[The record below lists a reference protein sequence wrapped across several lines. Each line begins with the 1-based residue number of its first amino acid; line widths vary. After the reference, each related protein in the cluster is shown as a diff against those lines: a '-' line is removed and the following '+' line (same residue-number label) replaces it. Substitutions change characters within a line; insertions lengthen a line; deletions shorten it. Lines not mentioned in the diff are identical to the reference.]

1 MSVTGSEAKDTRM
14 DEKQHGLEETENTEK
29 VADESSFLKNEDEQ
43 YENVLDDFIQKE
55 LGGDDNTNTTTVRV
69 IDDSG
74 RGEGVGKRTLP
85 KDEEDLGIYEDT
97 DVDDDDLSDTEQEL
111 QRLREEK
118 QQREDEER
126 KERERQEAE
135 IRAAKIARLKAEEE
149 KRLQKQREDEQEA
162 ERVLAEIA
170 KQLPDERPT
179 PREDAGASSRTS
191 IRTWTDPRFL
201 QGMSVKELYWKSLH
215 MENPMT
221 TSMATQMEQSM

>member
-1 MSVTGSEAKDTRM
+1 M
-14 DEKQHGLEETENTEK
+14 DEKQHDLEETENTDNIE
-29 VADESSFLKNEDEQ
+29 DESKFQQNEVEQ
-43 YENVLDDFIQKE
+43 YENVLDEFIQKE
-55 LGGDDNTNTTTVRV
+55 LGGDDDTGTTTVRV

-97 DVDDDDLSDTEQEL
+97 DVDDDELSDTEQEL

-149 KRLQKQREDEQEA
+149 KRLQKQREDELEA

-170 KQLPDERPT
+170 KQLPEERPA
-179 PREDAGASSRTS
+179 PREDAGVSSRTS

>member
-1 MSVTGSEAKDTRM
+1 M
-14 DEKQHGLEETENTEK
+14 DEKQHGLEERENTEK
-29 VADESSFLKNEDEQ
+29 VADESSFQKNEDEQ

-55 LGGDDNTNTTTVRV
+55 LGGDDNTDTTTVRV